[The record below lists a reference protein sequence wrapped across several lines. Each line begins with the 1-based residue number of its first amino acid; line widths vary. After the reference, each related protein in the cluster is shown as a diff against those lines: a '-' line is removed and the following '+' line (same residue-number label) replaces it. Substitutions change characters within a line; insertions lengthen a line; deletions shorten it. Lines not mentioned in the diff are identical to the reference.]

1 MKILTLILAGGTGK
15 ELSVLT
21 RHRAKTAVPFG
32 GRYRIIDFC
41 LSNCVHSGM
50 HEIAILAQY
59 SPKSL
64 IDHIGMGKP
73 WDLDRKSG
81 GVYILQPTYNGE
93 AAQWYLGTADALYQN
108 LDLIRNSRA
117 EMILVLSGDQ
127 VYVMDYRRMLEYHL
141 ARGTACTL
149 AIKKV
154 HPSQRSRFG
163 MVRRSRDGLVTAFKE
178 KPTQSTFRFASL
190 GIYLFRRDFLLDTLE
205 AGKRDIVFDIIMP
218 LLARG
223 DVAGY
228 EFEGYWEDIGSIPSY
243 YRASLQLL
251 KHRLLITDPDWPI
264 FTQGGGLPPARCA
277 DGSRVSNSIVAD
289 GCVVKGTV
297 TGSILFPGVT
307 VERGAVV
314 RDSIVFPFTRVG
326 AGARVTKAILDKFV
340 RVGEGA
346 SIGVR
351 PGPAGTARNAVS
363 PGRQPD
369 AGTDIAVVG
378 RKARILQGVT
388 VSAGALVEP
397 HAIAR
402 TRRKR

>member
-1 MKILTLILAGGTGK
+1 LKILTLILAGGTGK

-41 LSNCVHSGM
+41 LSNCVHSDM

-81 GVYILQPTYNGE
+81 GVYILQPTHNGE
-93 AAQWYLGTADALYQN
+93 VAQWYLGTADALYQN
-108 LDLIRNSRA
+108 IDLIRNSRA

-127 VYVMDYRRMLEYHL
+127 VYVMDYRRMLEYHV

-163 MVRRSRDGLVTAFKE
+163 MVRRSGDGLVTAFKE
-178 KPTQSTFRFASL
+178 KPTESSFRFASL
-190 GIYLFRRDFLLDTLE
+190 GIYLFRREFLLDTLE

-218 LLARG
+218 LLMRG

-228 EFEGYWEDIGSIPSY
+228 EFRGYWEDIGSISSY

-251 KHRLLITDPDWPI
+251 KDRLLITDPDWPI

-307 VERGAVV
+307 VEKRAVV
-314 RDSIVFPFTRVG
+314 QDSIVFPFTRVG
-326 AGARVTKAILDKFV
+326 KGARVAKAILDKFV
-340 RVGEGA
+340 LVGEGA
-346 SIGVR
+346 VIGGVR
-351 PGPAGTARNAVS
+351 GSAAATRKKS
-363 PGRQPD
+363 SQGRQPD
-369 AGTDIAVVG
+369 SAADIAVVG
-378 RKARILQGVT
+378 RKSRIPQGVI
-388 VSAGALVEP
+388 VRAGTLVEP
-397 HAIAR
+397 HTIVR
-402 TRRKR
+402 TGRKR

>member
-1 MKILTLILAGGTGK
+1 MKILTLILAGGTGR

-50 HEIAILAQY
+50 HEVAILAQY

-73 WDLDRKSG
+73 WDLDRKNG
-81 GVYILQPTYNGE
+81 GVYILQPTHNGR

-108 LDLIRNSRA
+108 LDLIRNSKA
-117 EMILVLSGDQ
+117 ETILVLSGDQ
-127 VYVMDYRRMLEYHL
+127 VYVMDYRPVLEFHL

-163 MVRRSRDGLVTAFKE
+163 MVRLSRDRLVTAFKE

-190 GIYLFRRDFLLDTLE
+190 GIYLFRRDFLLDSLE
-205 AGKRDIVFDIIMP
+205 GGARDIVFDIIIP
-218 LLARG
+218 LLRRR

-228 EFEGYWEDIGSIPSY
+228 EFDGYWEDIGSIPSY

-251 KHRLLITDPDWPI
+251 KHRLLITDPDWPV
-264 FTQGGGLPPARCA
+264 FTKGSELPPARCA
-277 DGSRVSNSIVAD
+277 EGSRVSNSIVAD

-307 VERGAVV
+307 VERSATVK
-314 RDSIVFPFTRVG
+314 DSIVFPFTRIG
-326 AGARVTKAILDKFV
+326 AGSRVARAILDKFV
-340 RVGEGA
+340 HVGDEA
-346 SIGVR
+346 LIGGR
-351 PGPAGTARNAVS
+351 SRAAAGQAPSAALGSETT
-363 PGRQPD
+363 G
-369 AGTDIAVVG
+369 GIAVVG
-378 RKARILQGVT
+378 RKARILGGARV
-388 VSAGALVEP
+388 AGGALIEP
-397 HAIAR
+397 DTVIGAR
-402 TRRKR
+402 RSR

>member
-1 MKILTLILAGGTGK
+1 
-15 ELSVLT
+15 
-21 RHRAKTAVPFG
+21 
-32 GRYRIIDFC
+32 
-41 LSNCVHSGM
+41 
-50 HEIAILAQY
+50 
-59 SPKSL
+59 
-64 IDHIGMGKP
+64 
-73 WDLDRKSG
+73 
-81 GVYILQPTYNGE
+81 
-93 AAQWYLGTADALYQN
+93 
-108 LDLIRNSRA
+108 
-117 EMILVLSGDQ
+117 MILVLSGDQ

-149 AIKKV
+149 AIKRV

-178 KPTQSTFRFASL
+178 KPTESTFRFASL

-218 LLARG
+218 LLTRG

-277 DGSRVSNSIVAD
+277 DRSRVSNSIVAD
-289 GCVVKGTV
+289 GCVIKGTV

-307 VERGAVV
+307 VEREAVV

-326 AGARVTKAILDKFV
+326 AGARVTKAILDKYV
-340 RVGEGA
+340 IVGEGA
-346 SIGVR
+346 AIGGG
-351 PGPAGTARNAVS
+351 PGSAAGGRKAISA
-363 PGRQPD
+363 GRQAD
-369 AGTDIAVVG
+369 AGADIAVVG
-378 RKARILQGVT
+378 RKARIPKGVR
-388 VSAGALVEP
+388 VSAGTLVEP
-397 HAIAR
+397 RASERA
-402 TRRKR
+402 RRKR